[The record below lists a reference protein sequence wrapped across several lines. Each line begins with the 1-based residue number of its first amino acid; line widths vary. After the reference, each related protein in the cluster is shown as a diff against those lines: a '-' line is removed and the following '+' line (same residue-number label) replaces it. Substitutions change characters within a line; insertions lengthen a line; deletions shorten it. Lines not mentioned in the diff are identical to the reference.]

1 MRLLRNLAPDA
12 QPDAYDVIG
21 VDPAA
26 PTADIKKRYWRL
38 SLMIHPDKCSHALAN
53 EAFQAVSKAARVL
66 QDVGGRQELDAARED
81 AELKKLAEQVGGGV
95 RVGWRGGWWTC
106 VVSVAHEAGAGAG
119 VQGCRG
125 WVALVLHVVR
135 VSHSLLPHELHTGA
149 Y

>member
-53 EAFQAVSKAARVL
+53 EAFQAVSKAAKVL
-66 QDVGGRQELDAARED
+66 QDVGGRKELDAARED
-81 AELKKLAEQVGGGV
+81 AELKKLAEQVGGGQGLGL
-95 RVGWRGGWWTC
+95 VGP
-106 VVSVAHEAGAGAG
+106 A
-119 VQGCRG
+119 
-125 WVALVLHVVR
+125 LHVMHVM
-135 VSHSLLPHELHTGA
+135 HSLLLLELQA
-149 Y
+149 SAC